1 MNNKNKLFEGK
12 AKIIF
17 EGDQPNTLIQY
28 FKDDATAFNNKKKGK
43 IIGKGKINNLISEF
57 LMKKISELKIKTHF
71 IKRISMREQIIHKLE
86 IIPIEVV
93 IRNIATGSIVK
104 RLGINEGKKFKKPI
118 IEFYLKNDLLND
130 PIISQEHIE
139 AFEWANQ
146 DEIKKI
152 ISISNKIN
160 NFLLDFFLKKNI
172 KLIDFKLEFGRLFEN
187 KKEIIIADEISPDN
201 CRLWDLD
208 TNKKLDKDRF
218 RQNLGNV
225 EEAYREI
232 ANRLGVLSSKELKEE
247 ILNEI

>member
-139 AFEWANQ
+139 AFEWANK

>member
-1 MNNKNKLFEGK
+1 MVNKNKLFEGK

-17 EGDQPNTLIQY
+17 EGNKPNTLIQY

-57 LMKKISELKIKTHF
+57 LMKKISKLKIKTHF

-86 IIPIEVV
+86 IIPLEVV

-118 IEFYLKNDLLND
+118 IEFYLKNDQLND
-130 PIISQEHIE
+130 PIVSQEHIE
-139 AFEWANQ
+139 VFEWANQ
-146 DEIKKI
+146 IELKKI

-160 NFLLDFFLKKNI
+160 NYLIDLFLMKNI
-172 KLIDFKLEFGRLFEN
+172 KLVDFKLEFGRSFVN
-187 KKEIIIADEISPDN
+187 KKEIMVADEISPDN
-201 CRLWDLD
+201 CRLWDLK

-218 RQNLGNV
+218 RQCLGEV
-225 EEAYREI
+225 EEAYQEVI
-232 ANRLGVLSSKELKEE
+232 IRLGILSLKELKKEL
-247 ILNEI
+247 LNEI